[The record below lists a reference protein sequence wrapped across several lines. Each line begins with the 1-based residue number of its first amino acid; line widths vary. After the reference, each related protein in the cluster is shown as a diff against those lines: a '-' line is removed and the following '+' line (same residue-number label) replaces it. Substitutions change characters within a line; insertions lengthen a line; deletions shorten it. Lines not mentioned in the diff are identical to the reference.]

1 MTEFRVAGVRAGYHT
16 GESLTSKG
24 KLVCGAEGLGS
35 PAGPLRPWR
44 TYVHPSVRLSVCP
57 MRRARQNIGFPFQ
70 KTSVMD
76 SFPQIR
82 VKALGVATNDLT
94 SGQCLKM
101 HLRGGET
108 VTQRREK
115 GMHMALL
122 LGRKN
127 LHNCQL
133 QGFSFLVLTKG
144 KMRATIFF
152 SYILTC
158 DFSVPECINSRG
170 LFNY

>member
-1 MTEFRVAGVRAGYHT
+1 MFENALK
-16 GESLTSKG
+16 GEG
-24 KLVCGAEGLGS
+24 KLSHKRIA
-35 PAGPLRPWR
+35 
-44 TYVHPSVRLSVCP
+44 
-57 MRRARQNIGFPFQ
+57 
-70 KTSVMD
+70 
-76 SFPQIR
+76 
-82 VKALGVATNDLT
+82 
-94 SGQCLKM
+94 
-101 HLRGGET
+101 
-108 VTQRREK
+108 K

-133 QGFSFLVLTKG
+133 QGISFLVLTKG

>member
-1 MTEFRVAGVRAGYHT
+1 MFENALK
-16 GESLTSKG
+16 GEG
-24 KLVCGAEGLGS
+24 KVS
-35 PAGPLRPWR
+35 QK
-44 TYVHPSVRLSVCP
+44 
-57 MRRARQNIGFPFQ
+57 RRA
-70 KTSVMD
+70 
-76 SFPQIR
+76 
-82 VKALGVATNDLT
+82 
-94 SGQCLKM
+94 
-101 HLRGGET
+101 
-108 VTQRREK
+108 K

-122 LGRKN
+122 LSRKN

-144 KMRATIFF
+144 KLRATIFF